1 LLSTINR
8 DLLVSMSRQSKQF
21 QVPDELA
28 HLYDF
33 ANSLDVRHFTHHGVL
48 HVQGDELSG
57 PRQLAMWM
65 SQQGLLAGNAKITAA
80 MFDNALRLR
89 TSIRA
94 YLECD
99 PAERRKDNEAV
110 RSLNKMMKSFP
121 LVAEART
128 GRSMTLGTSRRDAL
142 AGLSVVVAELY
153 DGSANGTLDRLK
165 MCAAEE
171 CRRVFFDR
179 SKPATRRWCM
189 STLCG
194 NRTKTRTYRERHRI
208 AD

>member
-1 LLSTINR
+1 
-8 DLLVSMSRQSKQF
+8 MSKDSRKF

-33 ANSLDVRHFTHHGVL
+33 ANSLDVRHFTHHGVQ
-48 HVQGDELSG
+48 HAQGDELIG
-57 PRQLAMWM
+57 PRELAAWM
-65 SQQGLLAGNAKITAA
+65 SRQRLLAEGTKITAA
-80 MFDNALRLR
+80 MFDSALRLR
-89 TSIRA
+89 AGIRA
-94 YLECD
+94 YLECN
-99 PAERRKDNEAV
+99 PAQRRKDTEAV
-110 RSLNKMMKSFP
+110 RSLNKAMKLFP
-121 LVAEART
+121 LVAEAR
-128 GRSMTLGTSRRDAL
+128 GDRSMTLATSRRDGL

-153 DGSANGTLDRLK
+153 DGSINGTLDRLK

-194 NRTKTRTYRERHRI
+194 NRMKTKTYRARHRV
-208 AD
+208 AG